1 MAKKGKGKAKKSGLP
16 LDVEQKIL
24 GMGPT
29 DLAVEV
35 TFERNA
41 IDALNKQKKDNDQLN
56 ELKAK
61 VKEFDDTLKTIPEV
75 LKAKD
80 KLEEVKA
87 DNMTDDHLEAK
98 ANLAALSKGWSD
110 DIKDR
115 KKKLQYMEK
124 TLSRHIES
132 GALKRKSP

>member
-41 IDALNKQKKDNDQLN
+41 IDALNKQKKDNDQLG
-56 ELKAK
+56 ELKTK
-61 VKEFDDTLKTIPEV
+61 VKDFEEVLKTLPEV

-80 KLEEVKA
+80 KLDEVKA
-87 DNMTDDHLEAK
+87 ENMSDEHLEAK
-98 ANLAALSKGWSD
+98 ADLAALNKGWND

-115 KKKLQYMEK
+115 KKKLVYMEK